1 MISNSLI
8 KYFKGLN
15 ERSNNISTLLF
26 INTVSSLGITLS
38 FAANNNIVDSIFF
51 TVLFVHS
58 MCLVITYVYSKT
70 HSVEVKKGTNIINNI
85 MNNEAI
91 KTVINDYD
99 FIYNNNEETKDISDE
114 DDKETDESD
123 KENEETDKEV
133 DESDKEDDNDK
144 LDSDKSES
152 DKSES
157 DKSEDEIKEYNSEEY
172 DNNNIN
178 QEIKT
183 KDDFKLEFAKKKLLV
198 FKGKNIK
205 TFTGIKN
212 TQEKIDK
219 IISIINNFDY
229 DIDMNDDQVYY
240 DIKQLILLFNEI
252 QLSYSSHNTF
262 KPEIDEL
269 FEILELIV

>member
-26 INTVSSLGITLS
+26 INTVSSLGITIS
-38 FAANNNIVDSIFF
+38 FAATNNIVDSIFF
-51 TVLFVHS
+51 TILFVHS
-58 MCLVITYVYSKT
+58 MCLVLTYVYSKT
-70 HSVEVKKGTNIINNI
+70 HSAEVKKGTNIINNVL
-85 MNNEAI
+85 NNEAI
-91 KTVINDYD
+91 KTAINDYD
-99 FIYNNNEETKDISDE
+99 FIYNDNKGTKDIEDE
-114 DDKETDESD
+114 DDKETEESD
-123 KENEETDKEV
+123 KEAEDSDKEDEETDKE
-133 DESDKEDDNDK
+133 DD
-144 LDSDKSES
+144 
-152 DKSES
+152 S

-183 KDDFKLEFAKKKLLV
+183 KDEFKLDFAKKKLLV
-198 FKGKNIK
+198 FKDKNIK
-205 TFTGIKN
+205 AFTGIKN
-212 TQEKIDK
+212 TQEKINK
-219 IISIINNFDY
+219 IISIINSFDY
-229 DIDMNDDQVYY
+229 DIDMKDDQVYY
-240 DIKQLILLFNEI
+240 DIKQLIILFNEI